1 MAVWLITGA
10 SNGLGLILSLRALR
24 AGHNVIAAMRNPSRS
39 ADAARSVEAAGG
51 KVFQLDTTDSQAV
64 LTQKI
69 HEAEKLYGQIDV
81 LVNNAGY
88 STLGPAEK
96 FRSVPISIYSRLPHR

>member
-10 SNGLGLILSLRALR
+10 SSGLGLVLSLRALR

-39 ADAARSVEAAGG
+39 ADAARSIEAAGG
-51 KVFQLDTTDSQAV
+51 SVFQLDTSETQAT

-69 HEAEKLYGQIDV
+69 QEAEKLYGSIDV

-88 STLGPAEK
+88 STLGPAE
-96 FRSVPISIYSRLPHR
+96 RLTLVYFIWP

>member
-1 MAVWLITGA
+1 MAVWFITGA
-10 SNGLGLILSLRALR
+10 SNGLGLVLSLRVLK
-24 AGHNVIAAMRNPSRS
+24 AGHKVIAAMRNPSRS

-51 KVFQLDTTDSQAV
+51 TVFQLDTTEDQAA
-64 LTQKI
+64 LTSKIQK
-69 HEAEKLYGQIDV
+69 AEKLYGQIDV

-96 FRSVPISIYSRLPHR
+96 FRFVFHTVLQKTP